1 MAKEVRTRIIN
12 EIKVAR
18 YFSISVDSTPD
29 ISHVDQLTIIIRYV
43 SPSCHE
49 PVERF
54 LTFLPIHSHTGEN
67 LANALLTFLGVS
79 GLGLD
84 IAHCRGQSYDNASN
98 MSGRYSGMQAK
109 IKEVNSQAVY
119 IPCAAHSLNLVGQS
133 AVDCCIEAVTFFS
146 LVQQIYVFFSAS
158 TKRWHTLTDSLD
170 SKGCKVPKRPSD
182 TRWSAHASATEA
194 LHAGYSVFESTLD
207 SMANNTENNADCRHE
222 ARTLCNAMGHLETAL
237 MCEMWNDILQ
247 RFNMC
252 SKSLQDAKIDIACA
266 TALLSSLDDFLIGI
280 RDLFDDYEKRAIDL
294 CDNDTYKAETT
305 RIRKR
310 KQQVND
316 GGAAD
321 VLQLV
326 PRDKFRINTFNVI
339 VDKLRS
345 SLQHRANA
353 YESVSKRFRV
363 LTQHH
368 SMSDQEIIENVRLL
382 ASFYGPDL
390 DDDLNIIFNEFKQFF
405 HFTQK
410 YGATVGL
417 HADVEGQ
424 GHSTSSVQRM
434 YILLKTSGVDE
445 SFSNVEVILRI
456 YLSLLVT
463 NCSGE
468 RSFSQL
474 KRIKNELRSTMHQER
489 LAALSLMCIEN
500 DVVRQLNFND
510 IIDQF
515 AAAKARSVHV

>member
-1 MAKEVRTRIIN
+1 
-12 EIKVAR
+12 
-18 YFSISVDSTPD
+18 
-29 ISHVDQLTIIIRYV
+29 
-43 SPSCHE
+43 
-49 PVERF
+49 
-54 LTFLPIHSHTGEN
+54 
-67 LANALLTFLGVS
+67 
-79 GLGLD
+79 
-84 IAHCRGQSYDNASN
+84 
-98 MSGRYSGMQAK
+98 
-109 IKEVNSQAVY
+109 
-119 IPCAAHSLNLVGQS
+119 
-133 AVDCCIEAVTFFS
+133 
-146 LVQQIYVFFSAS
+146 
-158 TKRWHTLTDSLD
+158 
-170 SKGCKVPKRPSD
+170 
-182 TRWSAHASATEA
+182 
-194 LHAGYSVFESTLD
+194 
-207 SMANNTENNADCRHE
+207 
-222 ARTLCNAMGHLETAL
+222 
-237 MCEMWNDILQ
+237 
-247 RFNMC
+247 
-252 SKSLQDAKIDIACA
+252 
-266 TALLSSLDDFLIGI
+266 
-280 RDLFDDYEKRAIDL
+280 
-294 CDNDTYKAETT
+294 
-305 RIRKR
+305 
-310 KQQVND
+310 
-316 GGAAD
+316 
-321 VLQLV
+321 
-326 PRDKFRINTFNVI
+326 
-339 VDKLRS
+339 
-345 SLQHRANA
+345 
-353 YESVSKRFRV
+353 
-363 LTQHH
+363 
-368 SMSDQEIIENVRLL
+368 MSDQEIIENVRLL